1 MDISDRLRYRA
12 LQRKSTELYNAKK
25 YQEAMN
31 IDKDLVK
38 EFPDLKTAIY
48 YSLIATASKLE
59 NYNQSSEFLK
69 EILDEGGWYSELILR
84 QSPSLNPLQGMSE
97 FEKLVTISINRSKQA
112 PITKNITVV
121 PDDTDPPFPLMLSMH
136 GGGGFIEDEF
146 ESWKS
151 IVEKGYI
158 LGIPRSSNQYWSGKD
173 SAYWPAYESSVT
185 EIRKFIDEI
194 NRDNIVDSERVY
206 LGGFSQG
213 GAIAIQMVL
222 TGDISARGFVVVAPG
237 GGMMD
242 EPERWQSIID
252 ESRNHEL
259 RGLIIRGT
267 EDLAIPREN
276 LTDFVQML
284 NEGGIPC
291 QLLEPSGLGQWYP
304 MDMGNI
310 VTSFLE

>member
-222 TGDISARGFVVVAPG
+222 TGDISAR
-237 GGMMD
+237 
-242 EPERWQSIID
+242 
-252 ESRNHEL
+252 
-259 RGLIIRGT
+259 
-267 EDLAIPREN
+267 
-276 LTDFVQML
+276 
-284 NEGGIPC
+284 
-291 QLLEPSGLGQWYP
+291 
-304 MDMGNI
+304 
-310 VTSFLE
+310 